1 MKSLGRSWALVAL
14 AVFAAASSSQVDAD
28 LMTYKV
34 TSPTGSSPT
43 GWNVTG
49 TITTPDTGTYSSASQ
64 WTYNI
69 AVSDGST
76 TYGFSKLDSGAYVYG
91 SGIIATGSALSLN
104 GNSSL
109 MFAQNATNYLE
120 WAGFPGESY
129 WKFDRYSGAGD
140 THVVF
145 SPTPQSGS
153 VIGTAAASSVP
164 EIDPA
169 TGGSALSLVAG
180 VLAMIEQRRRRRGTS
195 IALTA

>member
-28 LMTYKV
+28 LMTYNV

-49 TITTPDTGTYSSASQ
+49 TITTPGTGTYSSASQ
-64 WTYNI
+64 WSYNI

-76 TYGFSKLDSGAYVYG
+76 TYEFSEVDSGAYVIG
-91 SGIIATGSALSLN
+91 SEIIATGSALSLTT
-104 GNSSL
+104 GSL
-109 MFAQNATNYLE
+109 LFAQNATNYLE

-180 VLAMIEQRRRRRGTS
+180 VLAMIEQRRRRRGLST
-195 IALTA
+195 ALTA

>member
-1 MKSLGRSWALVAL
+1 MKSFVRSWALVAIT
-14 AVFAAASSSQVDAD
+14 VFAAASSSQVDAD
-28 LMTYKV
+28 LMTYNV

-49 TITTPDTGTYSSASQ
+49 TITTPGTGTYSSASQ
-64 WTYNI
+64 WSYNI

-76 TYGFSKLDSGAYVYG
+76 TYEFSEVDSGAYVIG
-91 SGIIATGSALSLN
+91 SEIIATGSALSLTT
-104 GNSSL
+104 GSL
-109 MFAQNATNYLE
+109 LFAQNATNYLE

-180 VLAMIEQRRRRRGTS
+180 VLAMIEQRRRRRGLST
-195 IALTA
+195 ALTA